1 MLRSL
6 LRYPSP
12 GLPNDLR
19 TGHAE
24 IDALLTKLDAAL
36 IGSAKVRRHTVIE
49 VRDDLLES
57 LQRARDAGGDERAAV
72 DDAVSA
78 LGSIDTIASEQR
90 AARAALFRKVS
101 FGTGLA
107 FATLMLGVQLM
118 MSELLNTRWPV
129 LAGIF
134 VFHALFFG
142 LWMGYFA
149 AYVIGKAEPSGKD
162 NAEAGAFL
170 IHYPSSSK
178 TMSWGLAIF
187 FTLLACGIGIGLA
200 GIGPFGTWPPLP
212 ILLLVLL
219 DIKLVI
225 TAIAT
230 AMFSAHADADRL
242 TLRGPFGQQ
251 RLPRDGVR
259 AVQAMGIAFRLL
271 WIGSGMVYRVTWQDV
286 SGRSRISYLSINQEL
301 VHGDRLLAWLET
313 AVAANS
319 AHACAKA

>member
-49 VRDDLLES
+49 VRDDLLEA

-78 LGSIDTIASEQR
+78 LGSIDTIAGEQR

-107 FATLMLGVQLM
+107 FASLMLGIQLM
-118 MSELLNTRWPV
+118 MSELLNTRWPMLV
-129 LAGIF
+129 GMFAL
-134 VFHALFFG
+134 HALFFG

-149 AYVIGKAEPSGKD
+149 AYVIGKAEPSKKD
-162 NAEAGAFL
+162 SAEGGAFL
-170 IHYPSSSK
+170 VYYPASSQALSWVLAAVFAWMGLTMGLGIVGMSIFT
-178 TMSWGLAIF
+178 TMS
-187 FTLLACGIGIGLA
+187 
-200 GIGPFGTWPPLP
+200 PLP
-212 ILLLVLL
+212 LAVLMLLC
-219 DIKLVI
+219 IKIVI
-225 TAIAT
+225 TAIAAALFRARVDT
-230 AMFSAHADADRL
+230 ETVCL
-242 TLRGPFGQQ
+242 QGLFGT
-251 RLPRDGVR
+251 RRIARDQIQS
-259 AVQAMGIAFRLL
+259 VQVMGLGFRLL
-271 WIGSGMVYRVTWQDV
+271 WPAFGQTHRIVWQDQ
-286 SGRSRISYLSINQEL
+286 SGAGHTSHISISQDMI
-301 VHGDRLLAWLET
+301 HGDRMLAWLEMAA
-313 AVAANS
+313 AVRGTVRG
-319 AHACAKA
+319 